1 MRECSFV
8 VNGCGTCYHIRSS
21 GYTKQMSQCWHCIA
35 VFYGLLQ
42 PDDTRGRT
50 GSRPVWNIISLWKVH
65 RGEFCKMGQV
75 KWQQQKN
82 IAITL
87 VQNTWQDAAI
97 NTATIIQSCTYFT
110 QDFCSSVTPRA
121 AVQREGEPGSATT
134 AQLPLSFHVSR
145 SPCVLDYALQ
155 RYTSWTRKAKRI
167 FFRTLLLF
175 NLSAQYLFTGRSF
188 TVRCAD
194 FAY

>member
-1 MRECSFV
+1 
-8 VNGCGTCYHIRSS
+8 
-21 GYTKQMSQCWHCIA
+21 
-35 VFYGLLQ
+35 
-42 PDDTRGRT
+42 
-50 GSRPVWNIISLWKVH
+50 
-65 RGEFCKMGQV
+65 MGQV
-75 KWQQQKN
+75 KRQQQKN

-121 AVQREGEPGSATT
+121 AVQRGGEPGSATT

-145 SPCVLDYALQ
+145 SLCVLDYVLQ
-155 RYTSWTRKAKRI
+155 RYTSWTRKAKHI

-175 NLSAQYLFTGRSF
+175 NLSVQYLFTGRSF

-194 FAY
+194 FTYWKWLSKTGAIMSLWLYDPRRNATSLVARPSVLAQRPAYVVAPTFQKTWRVVWLFATVLEA